1 MLPAAVKEYKEGDRD
16 SEQVPS
22 EAEAS
27 EEEERP
33 HPEAELISED
43 PSRIIHREAA
53 VSPDIL
59 FPAAEP
65 ASAEAVRDSYS

>member
-1 MLPAAVKEYKEGDRD
+1 MLPEAVTEYTEEDRD
-16 SEQVPS
+16 SERVPL

-43 PSRIIHREAA
+43 PGRIIHREAA
-53 VSPDIL
+53 DSPDI
-59 FPAAEP
+59 PSRAAEP
-65 ASAEAVRDSYS
+65 VSAEAVRDSYS